1 MGLRNSWDMVKDRK
15 RKEQI
20 VVALN
25 NKSLIKRL
33 QRESFKVCALLYDAS
48 PYFGECGKKLMWKGH
63 IWAIICKIISGLGL
77 FKRFDLIL
85 I

>member
-25 NKSLIKRL
+25 NRSLIKRL
-33 QRESFKVCALLYDAS
+33 
-48 PYFGECGKKLMWKGH
+48 
-63 IWAIICKIISGLGL
+63 
-77 FKRFDLIL
+77 
-85 I
+85 